1 MKLIVAVCKSF
12 GIGMKNDIP
21 WKLKKDLQYFKA
33 LTTGQGDNA
42 VIMGRKTWESLPEKF
57 KPLPKRKNIILSR
70 KNYRIENPNI
80 KTCSSLEEAK
90 IYCKDYNDI
99 WIIGGEQ
106 IYIQALED
114 EDLTHIH
121 ITEVKKEYECDT
133 FFPHLA
139 VNKWKLEKSSDLE
152 FENKIPYYFKVY
164 KKI

>member
-12 GIGMKNDIP
+12 GIGINNKIP
-21 WKLKKDLQYFKA
+21 WKLKNDLQYFKG
-33 LTTGQGDNA
+33 LTTGHGDNA

-70 KNYRIENPNI
+70 KNYRSEDPTI